1 MIVSV
6 HVPKCAGTSFRNIL
20 DTIFGDRIWHNYGA
34 IFTRGQ
40 AVADVIPVGTRAI
53 HGHFIADAFDD
64 LLPKRR
70 LITWVRDPVERVVSN
85 YHHCLRSP
93 DMRDDCCRLVHEQ
106 KLGLLEFADLDW
118 MKNLSTR
125 YLAGKPVADFAFVGI
140 AEHFEES
147 MEAFSGNLGFRR
159 VLGVP
164 RLNVNPKRREP
175 AYTLSREERSFIVE
189 RNGADL
195 AWYEQACQRLD
206 AEEGLRTNRVA

>member
-1 MIVSV
+1 
-6 HVPKCAGTSFRNIL
+6 
-20 DTIFGDRIWHNYGA
+20 
-34 IFTRGQ
+34 
-40 AVADVIPVGTRAI
+40 
-53 HGHFIADAFDD
+53 
-64 LLPKRR
+64 
-70 LITWVRDPVERVVSN
+70 
-85 YHHCLRSP
+85 
-93 DMRDDCCRLVHEQ
+93 MRDDCCRLVHEQ

>member
-20 DTIFGDRIWHNYGA
+20 DAIFGERIWHNYGT
-34 IFTRGQ
+34 IFTRDQ
-40 AVADVIPVGTRAI
+40 AVADRIPRGIRVI

-64 LLPKRR
+64 LVPKRR

-85 YHHCLRSP
+85 YYHCLRSP

-125 YLAGKPVADFAFVGI
+125 YMANKPVADFAFVGI
-140 AEHFEES
+140 AERFDKS
-147 MEAFSGNLGFRR
+147 MEAFSKNLGFRR

-164 RLNVNPKRREP
+164 RLNVNPKRRE
-175 AYTLSREERSFIVE
+175 ATYSLSREERSYIIE
-189 RNGADL
+189 RNGTDL
-195 AWYEQACQRLD
+195 AWYEQACLRLD
-206 AEEGLRTNRVA
+206 AEEGSRSNWVA